1 MVTKKGT
8 KSGKKTTKKSS
19 KKSTKT
25 SARVESGQVPPY
37 GDPIR
42 GAIAR
47 GDVQEM
53 KSVAAN
59 ARKWIADVQSALA
72 QLEGAIKKSGS

>member
-1 MVTKKGT
+1 MVTTKKARKPT
-8 KSGKKTTKKSS
+8 KKTTKKILKKAS
-19 KKSTKT
+19 KAR
-25 SARVESGQVPPY
+25 ARVETGPVPPY

-53 KSVAAN
+53 RSVAAN
-59 ARKWIADVQSALA
+59 ARKWLADVQSALA
-72 QLEGAIKKSGS
+72 QLESAIKKSG